1 MKKKRVKDVSY
12 DINMKYDIIELNIA
26 YNLRYAMKDTKHVY
40 IVAWNIKQQH
50 EMGKKN
56 IKSRLFTIF

>member
-1 MKKKRVKDVSY
+1 MKDVSY

-40 IVAWNIKQQH
+40 IVAWNIK
-50 EMGKKN
+50 G
-56 IKSRLFTIF
+56 